1 MRQCDRARPHPQRGQ
16 VMAEYLVVA
25 GALALLF
32 TVVVTT
38 DADLLAQVLSAVS
51 TFFRRFSFALSLP
64 T

>member
-1 MRQCDRARPHPQRGQ
+1 
-16 VMAEYLVVA
+16 MAEYLVVA
-25 GALALLF
+25 GAVALLF
-32 TVVVTT
+32 TVIVTT